1 MSRRTCL
8 FALLALAC
16 DPAPAPPAGE
26 GPPAS
31 PAPPPIAGWPTAVGP
46 CVGEPAAPTRLLVT
60 TTDFSTG
67 GVTVVDLARFAAAP
81 DVALGS
87 TDAKPHFFGDA
98 AFVLHRYGV
107 DALDVLDPADE
118 FALLAQ
124 RAIASAG
131 EVVNP
136 NPHALVV
143 GPDGR
148 GYVTLFGA
156 PEVQV
161 WDLADPSRPALE
173 RRIDLTPVA
182 DADGNPEASE
192 ALLCGDVLFLAV
204 DRVDQAH
211 GLVPTDARAQLAAFD
226 VRTGAAHD
234 LDPDAPGAQP
244 LALLGQW
251 ARQLRLDPADPSG
264 RTALVLTTG
273 LERVDLSAGT
283 STWAVAPERLAAVGV
298 AGHLQP
304 QAFDLGPDGATA
316 YLAAYR
322 ADFSEVAIFR
332 ATLDDDGPPV
342 EIAAGL
348 QSVEQTL
355 EVVGDRL
362 YFGDRSHGASGLRA
376 WDLRTDPPTPV
387 PGSPLALGLAPY
399 AAIAIP

>member
-1 MSRRTCL
+1 MSHRTCL
-8 FALLALAC
+8 FALLAAAC
-16 DPAPAPPAGE
+16 DLAAPPADE

-31 PAPPPIAGWPTAVGP
+31 TAPPPIAGWPTSVGA

-67 GVTVVDLARFAAAP
+67 GVSVVDLARFTADD

-87 TDAKPHFFGDA
+87 TDAKPHWFGDTA
-98 AFVLHRYGV
+98 YVLHRYGV
-107 DALDVLDPADE
+107 DALDVLDPADD

-124 RAIASAG
+124 RAIASARD
-131 EVVNP
+131 VVSA
-136 NPHALVV
+136 NPHDLVV

-161 WDLADPSRPALE
+161 WDLRDPTKPVLE

-211 GLVPTDARAQLAAFD
+211 GLVPTDATGRLAAFD
-226 VRTGAAHD
+226 VKTGAAFD

-244 LALLGQW
+244 LALRGQW
-251 ARQLRLDPADPSG
+251 ARQLRLDPSDPTG

-283 STWAVAPERLAAVGV
+283 SAWAIAPDRLAA
-298 AGHLQP
+298 AGITDHRLP
-304 QAFDLGPDGATA
+304 QAFDLGPDGASA

-322 ADFSEVAIFR
+322 PDFSEVAIFR
-332 ATLDDDGPPV
+332 ATLDSDDPPV

-362 YFGDRSHGASGLRA
+362 YFGDRTHGASGLRA
-376 WDLRTDPPTPV
+376 WDLRPDPPKPV
-387 PGSPLALGLAPY
+387 PGSPLGLGLAPY